1 MSKPELDIIHSPEA
15 ETFLQMVTKGFY
27 DRSYIGLWIYE
38 VIGREWDELRRW
50 SEGMRTEIHPQTCTW
65 SIAVWEWVYGIE
77 PDENMTLPLRRQRL
91 LQKISGARPVN
102 QDLFRRNIANIL
114 SIPIESV
121 TIDELA
127 GPYAFSVSILN
138 GPDNVLMS
146 CGPVLSFIRKVKPA
160 HLTLTLHNIIVAPE
174 IKKQLFFTPD
184 FHETYSKTVLP
195 DLEPDFPGSS
205 FGLAPFMGQGR
216 TITRIP
222 VVPDPDVPELQA
234 VPQFAGHAG
243 SCMRTV
249 LPVLEDHNSQLSGTS
264 DAQVNDHT
272 NNRTRPASNLK
283 EETT

>member
-65 SIAVWEWVYGIE
+65 SIAVWEWVYGFE

-138 GPDNVLMS
+138 GPDNVL
-146 CGPVLSFIRKVKPA
+146 
-160 HLTLTLHNIIVAPE
+160 TLTLQNIIVAPE

-205 FGLAPFMGQGR
+205 FVLAPFMGQGR
-216 TITRIP
+216 TITYVP